1 MKIVVQIFSVFVLLI
16 PMIFLSGQDK
26 VYYKYWIEFTDK
38 DNTPFST
45 DQPQEFLSERALQRR
60 AAHAIQVMQN
70 DLPVDPAYVE
80 EIESTGGRIIHRSR
94 WFNAVLYETTDSS
107 DVDKILQRDFVSAV
121 HMMYRGHFSYFAP
134 VHADKKST
142 VDNFYNYGSGDSQIN
157 RHNGQRLHNEGYR
170 GKRMMIAILDGGFG
184 FADGQTAFD
193 SLRAN
198 NRIVLS
204 KDFVHKKNNVYG
216 ESTHGTWV
224 LSIIG
229 ANIPGQLVGTAPE
242 ADFLLLRSED
252 VESEWRVEEINWIV
266 AAEFADSAGA
276 DVINASLAY
285 SLFDLDEQNYSTSD
299 MDGNTTWVTR
309 GADLAARKGMLVVVS
324 AGNSG
329 DEPWR
334 IITAPADGDSV
345 LTVGAVD
352 SEGAYVSFSSQGPTA
367 DDRVK
372 PNVMAQGRGVYIQKS
387 NGEITARG
395 GTSFSAPIMTGL
407 ATCLWQR

>member
-1 MKIVVQIFSVFVLLI
+1 
-16 PMIFLSGQDK
+16 
-26 VYYKYWIEFTDK
+26 VY
-38 DNTPFST
+38 
-45 DQPQEFLSERALQRR
+45 
-60 AAHAIQVMQN
+60 V
-70 DLPVDPAYVE
+70 
-80 EIESTGGRIIHRSR
+80 
-94 WFNAVLYETTDSS
+94 
-107 DVDKILQRDFVSAV
+107 
-121 HMMYRGHFSYFAP
+121 
-134 VHADKKST
+134 
-142 VDNFYNYGSGDSQIN
+142 
-157 RHNGQRLHNEGYR
+157 
-170 GKRMMIAILDGGFG
+170 
-184 FADGQTAFD
+184 
-193 SLRAN
+193 
-198 NRIVLS
+198 
-204 KDFVHKKNNVYG
+204 

-229 ANIPGQLVGTAPE
+229 ANIPGKLVGTAPE

-372 PNVMAQGRGVYIQKS
+372 PNVMAQGRRVYIQKS

-407 ATCLWQR
+407 ATCLWQRFPDKTNQEIIKILERASSNYPYPNDTMGYGIPNMDVAIKFLTSTQSEPENGEIRSFPNPVEDIIGVILDDDDLLIGFEIIDMSGKVLQRISFPETFEADGKQMITVDPGITPGIYIAKIITVSHSYAVRFLKK